1 MPMYSFYRRD
11 GSNPNPNPMPPIDLR
26 DAHHAQIE
34 ASRVLSQMLHDQPQS
49 TFSNKPVSI
58 DVTDEVGKHIC
69 SVSSSGYA
77 AALAVDPE
85 THSSSC
91 QTAD

>member
-11 GSNPNPNPMPPIDLR
+11 GFNPGPMPPVDLR
-26 DAHHAQIE
+26 DAHHAQLE

-49 TFSNKPVSI
+49 TFSNKPLSV
-58 DVTDEVGKHIC
+58 DVTNEAGQHIC
-69 SVSSSGYA
+69 SVASSGYA

-85 THSSSC
+85 
-91 QTAD
+91 D